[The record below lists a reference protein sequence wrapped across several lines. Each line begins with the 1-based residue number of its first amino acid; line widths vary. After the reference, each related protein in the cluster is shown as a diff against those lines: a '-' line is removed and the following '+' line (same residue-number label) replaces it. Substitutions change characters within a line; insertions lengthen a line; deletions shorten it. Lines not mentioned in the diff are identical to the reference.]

1 MSQESRTTPQHKT
14 TSYDRQRFVF
24 HQGVLEAS
32 RPLQKSK
39 GKFHQ
44 SREDFLQ
51 YCRGLDVYLR
61 NLVNEVQDRDCPFCT
76 LSLNTSQNAYTND
89 QRVYPFVDQRD
100 KHSKLWEEGL
110 IVLPNY
116 EGWHSVSELIIPREH
131 CTILDYEQ
139 DYFHSALDMCFRR
152 WQTHR
157 SHLTK
162 ILPRKIIKKLIHGI
176 VCNQRVG
183 QSISH
188 SHLHCY
194 STLHLLEEMP
204 HWLGMPVIHTTQSQP
219 RFRIHFSEDDHPDII
234 AICQLKE
241 RDVHDIE
248 VIEKALRALLAV
260 SKLVSR
266 VSFALYEGSVPCSAG
281 WFFVPY
287 PSPCMIYAFI
297 PLKRHGTLQSFQGD
311 RFHKFNPNVIRASIR
326 KLIDDLR

>member
-1 MSQESRTTPQHKT
+1 MFKESRTTPQQKS
-14 TSYDRQRFVF
+14 TSYDCQRFVF

-51 YCRGLDVYLR
+51 YCRDLDVYLR
-61 NLVNEVQDRDCPFCT
+61 NLVNEIQDRECPFCT
-76 LSLNTSQNAYTND
+76 LSLNNRQNAYTND
-89 QRVYPFVDQRD
+89 QRAYPFVDHRAQ
-100 KHSKLWEEGL
+100 HSKLWEEGL

-116 EGWHSVSELIIPREH
+116 EGWHSVSELVIPRKH
-131 CTILDYEQ
+131 FAILDYEQ
-139 DYFHSALDMCFRR
+139 EYFNAALDMCFRR

-162 ILPRKIIKKLIHGI
+162 ILPRKINKKLIHGI

-188 SHLHCY
+188 SHFHCY
-194 STLHLLEEMP
+194 SSLHLLEEMP
-204 HWLGMPVIHTTQSQP
+204 RWLRMPVIHTTQSQP
-219 RFRIHFSEDDHPDII
+219 PFRIHLSEDDHPDII

-248 VIEKALRALLAV
+248 VIEKALRDLLAV
-260 SKLVSR
+260 SKLVSN
-266 VSFALYEGSVPCSAG
+266 VSFALYERSVPCSVG

-287 PSPCMIYAFI
+287 PSPCLIYAFI

-311 RFHKFNPNVIRASIR
+311 RFHKFSPNVIRASIR